1 MQFVAIEL
9 TMMQIT
15 IPKAITKRG
24 NIKLLMKKLHDPFP
38 TRVSQEMTKAAQV
51 DSANDPKRSADIPA
65 TSPTL
70 SPTLSAI
77 VAGFLGLSS
86 GRFC

>member
-1 MQFVAIEL
+1 
-9 TMMQIT
+9 
-15 IPKAITKRG
+15 
-24 NIKLLMKKLHDPFP
+24 
-38 TRVSQEMTKAAQV
+38 VSEESTKAAQV
-51 DSANDPKRSADIPA
+51 DYAKEPKRSALIPA

-86 GRFC
+86 GRPD